1 MDLGFISNFT
11 SIAQGKLAQYSNRRT
26 LHSSIGE
33 LWSVNVNLLIFL
45 SLFPFQLFF
54 GLFLTFN
61 LFLKLDETM
70 FTALYHDPPIFKLC
84 AQ

>member
-1 MDLGFISNFT
+1 MDLGFISNFR
-11 SIAQGKLAQYSNRRT
+11 SIAQGKLAQYRNGHI

-33 LWSVNVNLLIFL
+33 LWIVNVNFLILL
-45 SLFPFQLFF
+45 SLFPLQLFF